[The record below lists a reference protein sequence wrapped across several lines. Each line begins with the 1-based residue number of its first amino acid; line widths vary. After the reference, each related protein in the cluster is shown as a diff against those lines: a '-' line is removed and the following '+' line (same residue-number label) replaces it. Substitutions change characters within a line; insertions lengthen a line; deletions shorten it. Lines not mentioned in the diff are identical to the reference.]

1 MAIMRNAS
9 FVQEVTSKDE
19 KPISKDRKINSKLDL
34 LDKKMNNLYKDI
46 YISRPDDK
54 DNLNSIVDKL
64 DTSIDRLQKSNID
77 VAGMSELIR
86 RVDTDNMPNTKKYMD
101 SVQSLFENENLVNS
115 LFMQDSVRRF
125 IMAQNGQYDLICRY
139 LPRLMDALEIKRDL
153 VLSADNF
160 SKSFINPKSVKSNKK
175 DVERFSA
182 NAKRLEKEY
191 DFSNFIIKTYNNVTK
206 YGEDFIYVVPYN
218 VAFKRLLHKANMRAS
233 NPKLGQYS
241 FFESADNT
249 VKHVP
254 YAKKTILNE
263 GYGKSREFQ
272 SFIEHTS
279 SISDEVDT
287 EYYKNFTGG
296 GVTLHFNE
304 SGIIG
309 EKINEAV
316 VVNQLQLK
324 YLKESVDYAFR
335 NDVSIHEKT
344 LQQDFEKLKQDNDGL
359 SASVS
364 ADGLITP
371 DILNKDPNKIDDNF
385 TGAVLERIKRENIVP
400 VYIGKKCVGYYY
412 LEFAEDISACGYCG
426 GVHSQMPGISSGINY
441 GARMSEDQ
449 QELAIR
455 FISAKISRSIDAKF
469 INANK
474 DLKEEI
480 YSILRYN
487 EQFDIT
493 RSADI
498 GVTFIPAEDII
509 HCYSEMDEDTH
520 RGISDLE
527 RAVIPAMLY
536 ILLYLTDIIGKITRS
551 TDKRVYYVKQN
562 VEANIARTMMN
573 VVAQIKKGNMGVRQ
587 LESMNNILNIVGKY
601 NDYLIPVG
609 PSGDSPIQ
617 FDILQGQDIN
627 TPTDLMEKM
636 EEAAINTIMPMEL
649 VNATFNQDFATTY
662 SYSNSRVVRSV
673 FTRQGQTQR
682 WISPIFTKVY
692 NYEFNESYNIIEVI
706 LPPPVYLVMNSSQ
719 QLIDNISQMADKI
732 IESEMPNEDDEVKQE
747 FKKVYLR
754 NNLST
759 YIDYDN
765 IERMIDIARMN
776 VETRKP
782 AATEDGEAS
791 DMYGSGE
798 EDF

>member
-1 MAIMRNAS
+1 MAITRNMS
-9 FVQEVTSKDE
+9 YVQEVTAKDKE
-19 KPISKDRKINSKLDL
+19 DKPISKDKKIVTKLDL
-34 LDKKMNNLYKDI
+34 LDQKMNSLYKDI
-46 YISRPDDK
+46 YISRPDNK
-54 DNLNSIVDKL
+54 DNLNTIVDKL

-77 VAGMSELIR
+77 VSGMSELIR
-86 RVDTDNMPNTKKYMD
+86 RVDTENMPNTKKYME
-101 SVQSLFENENLVNS
+101 SVQSLFENENLINS
-115 LFMQDSVRRF
+115 LFMQDTVRRF

-139 LPRLMDALEIKRDL
+139 LPRLLDAIEIKRDL
-153 VLSADNF
+153 VLSSDNF
-160 SKSFINPKSVKSNKK
+160 SKNFINPKSVKSNKK
-175 DVERFSA
+175 DVERFTA

-191 DFSNFIIKTYNNVTK
+191 DFSNFVINTYDNVSK
-206 YGEDFIYVVPYN
+206 YGEDFIYIVPYQ
-218 VAFKRLLHKANMRAS
+218 VAFKRLLKKANMRAS

-241 FFESADNT
+241 FFESGGN
-249 VKHVP
+249 KQRSSS
-254 YAKKTILNE
+254 YLNKQTIVTE
-263 GYGKSREFQ
+263 GFGKSREFQ
-272 SFIEHTS
+272 SYIETVK
-279 SISDEVDT
+279 DLGADT
-287 EYYKNFTGG
+287 DYYKDFTGG
-296 GVTLHFNE
+296 QVTLHYNE
-304 SGIIG
+304 SGMIS
-309 EKINEAV
+309 EKINEAI
-316 VVNQLQLK
+316 VVNNLQLK
-324 YLKESVDYAFR
+324 YLKESAAFAFDS
-335 NDVSIHEKT
+335 DVSIHEKT
-344 LQQDFEKLKQDNDGL
+344 LQQDYEKLKQDNDGL

-364 ADGLITP
+364 DGLITP
-371 DILNKDPNKIDDNF
+371 DILNKDPEKIDKNF

-412 LEFAEDISACGYCG
+412 LEFAEDMSACGYCG
-426 GVHSQMPGISSGINY
+426 GVHSQMPGVSSGINY

-455 FISAKISRSIDAKF
+455 FISAKISRNIDAKF

-487 EQFDIT
+487 EHFDIS

-509 HCYSEMDEDTH
+509 HCYSVMDEDTH

-627 TPTDLMEKM
+627 TPTDMMEKM

-649 VNATFNQDFATTY
+649 VNATFNQDFATSY

-682 WISPIFTKVY
+682 WISPMFTKIY

-754 NNLST
+754 NYLST

-765 IERMIDIARMN
+765 IERMMDIAKMN
-776 VETRKP
+776 VETKKP

-791 DMYGSGE
+791 DMYGE
-798 EDF
+798 EDY

>member
-1 MAIMRNAS
+1 MAITRNMS
-9 FVQEVTSKDE
+9 YVQEVTATKDKND

-34 LDKKMNNLYKDI
+34 LDQKMNSLYKDI
-46 YISRPDDK
+46 YISRPDNK
-54 DNLNSIVDKL
+54 DNLNTIVDKL

-77 VAGMSELIR
+77 VSGMSELIR
-86 RVDTDNMPNTKKYMD
+86 RVDTENMPNTKKYME
-101 SVQSLFENENLVNS
+101 SVQSLFENENLINS
-115 LFMQDSVRRF
+115 LFMQDTVRRF

-139 LPRLMDALEIKRDL
+139 LPRLLDAIEIKRDL
-153 VLSADNF
+153 VLSSDNF
-160 SKSFINPKSVKSNKK
+160 SKNFINPKSVKSNKK
-175 DVERFSA
+175 DVERFTA
-182 NAKRLEKEY
+182 NTKRLEKEY
-191 DFSNFIIKTYNNVTK
+191 DFSNFIIKTYDNVSK
-206 YGEDFIYVVPYN
+206 YGEDFIYIVPYE
-218 VAFKRLLHKANMRAS
+218 VAFKRLLKKANMRAS

-241 FFESADNT
+241 FFESAGGQKNLN
-249 VKHVP
+249 
-254 YAKKTILNE
+254 KKTILNE
-263 GYGKSREFQ
+263 GYGKSKEFE
-272 SFIEHTS
+272 SFLETTK
-279 SISDEVDT
+279 DLGAET
-287 EYYKNFTGG
+287 EFYKGFTGG
-296 GVTLHFNE
+296 QITLHYNE
-304 SGIIG
+304 SGMLN
-309 EKINEAV
+309 EKINEAI
-316 VVNQLQLK
+316 VVNKLQLK
-324 YLKESVDYAFR
+324 YLKESAAFAYDS
-335 NDVSIHEKT
+335 DVSIHEKT

-364 ADGLITP
+364 DGLITP
-371 DILNKDPNKIDDNF
+371 DILNKDPEKIDKNF

-412 LEFAEDISACGYCG
+412 LEFAEDMSACGYCG

-455 FISAKISRSIDAKF
+455 FISAKISRNIDAKF

-487 EQFDIT
+487 EHFDVS

-509 HCYSEMDEDTH
+509 HCYSVLDEDTH

-609 PSGDSPIQ
+609 PSGDQPIQ

-627 TPTDLMEKM
+627 TPTDMMEKM

-649 VNATFNQDFATTY
+649 VNATFNQDFATSY
-662 SYSNSRVVRSV
+662 SYSNSRIVRSV

-692 NYEFNESYNIIEVI
+692 NYEFNESYYNIEVI

-732 IESEMPNEDDEVKQE
+732 IESEMSSEEDDVKQE

-754 NNLST
+754 NYLST

-765 IERMIDIARMN
+765 IERMLDIAKMN

-791 DMYGSGE
+791 DTYGSD

>member
-1 MAIMRNAS
+1 MAITRNMS
-9 FVQEVTSKDE
+9 YVQEVTAKDKE
-19 KPISKDRKINSKLDL
+19 DKPISKDKKIVTKLDL
-34 LDKKMNNLYKDI
+34 LDQKMNSLYKDI
-46 YISRPDDK
+46 YISRPDNK
-54 DNLNSIVDKL
+54 DNLNTIVDKL

-77 VAGMSELIR
+77 VSGMSELIR
-86 RVDTDNMPNTKKYMD
+86 RVDTENMPNTKKYME
-101 SVQSLFENENLVNS
+101 SVQSLFENENLINS
-115 LFMQDSVRRF
+115 LFMQDTVRRF

-139 LPRLMDALEIKRDL
+139 LPRLLDAIEIKRDL
-153 VLSADNF
+153 VLSSDNF
-160 SKSFINPKSVKSNKK
+160 SKNFINPKSVKSNKK
-175 DVERFSA
+175 DVERFTA

-191 DFSNFIIKTYNNVTK
+191 DFSNFVIKTYDNVSK
-206 YGEDFIYVVPYN
+206 YGEDFIYIVPYQ
-218 VAFKRLLHKANMRAS
+218 VAFKRLLKKANMRAS

-241 FFESADNT
+241 FFESGGN
-249 VKHVP
+249 KQRSSS
-254 YAKKTILNE
+254 YLNKQTIVTE
-263 GYGKSREFQ
+263 GFGKSREFQ
-272 SFIEHTS
+272 SYIETVK
-279 SISDEVDT
+279 DLGADT
-287 EYYKNFTGG
+287 DYYKDFTGG
-296 GVTLHFNE
+296 QVTLHYNE
-304 SGIIG
+304 SGMIS
-309 EKINEAV
+309 EKINEAI
-316 VVNQLQLK
+316 VVNNLQLK
-324 YLKESVDYAFR
+324 YLKESAAFAFDS
-335 NDVSIHEKT
+335 DVSIHEKT
-344 LQQDFEKLKQDNDGL
+344 LQQDYEKLKQDNDGL

-364 ADGLITP
+364 DGLITP
-371 DILNKDPNKIDDNF
+371 DILNKDPEKIDKNF

-412 LEFAEDISACGYCG
+412 LEFAEDMSACGYCG
-426 GVHSQMPGISSGINY
+426 GVHSQMPGVSSGINY

-455 FISAKISRSIDAKF
+455 FISAKISRNIDAKF

-487 EQFDIT
+487 EHFDIS

-509 HCYSEMDEDTH
+509 HCYSVMDEDTH

-627 TPTDLMEKM
+627 TPTDMMEKM

-649 VNATFNQDFATTY
+649 VNATFNQDFATSY

-682 WISPIFTKVY
+682 WISPMFTKIY

-754 NNLST
+754 NYLST

-765 IERMIDIARMN
+765 IERMMDIAKMN
-776 VETRKP
+776 VETKKP

-791 DMYGSGE
+791 DMYGE
-798 EDF
+798 EDY